1 MINRGPEAFS
11 RYPDA
16 VKKMKYIN
24 RTNHGLLVTTIVAHP
39 ATASIISAFGTAFT
53 GSLGTA
59 EGSAAT
65 KAG

>member
-1 MINRGPEAFS
+1 MAGSVADIFGG
-11 RYPDA
+11 
-16 VKKMKYIN
+16 ILLI
-24 RTNHGLLVTTIVAHP
+24 GLVTTIVAHP